1 MDSLLSFVGDC
12 STMIV
17 ADFSVKQ
24 LQARATAL
32 NNNVIRLIL
41 YCIYI
46 EKYTNFFFDEYSRRW
61 GENHAA
67 SCWHAWGWAEAGRR
81 KDQER

>member
-1 MDSLLSFVGDC
+1 
-12 STMIV
+12 MIV

-32 NNNVIRLIL
+32 NNNVIGLIL
-41 YCIYI
+41 YYIYI
-46 EKYTNFFFDEYSRRW
+46 EKYTNFFFDEFTRRW

-67 SCWHAWGWAEAGRR
+67 SCWHARGWAAGTR